1 MEKQI
6 QQEFTRC
13 SYEMTS
19 AERTFDTMVVGAI
32 SSTLLTFVLLIDHF
46 YQVPYVLTGI
56 LPYVI
61 QLGLL
66 LMPIFGLGTFLSYQW
81 RSSAKREQAEARL
94 TLIRALQTMR
104 ENDRPL

>member
-1 MEKQI
+1 MENQQ
-6 QQEFTRC
+6 QQEFTQW

-32 SSTLLTFVLLIDHF
+32 SSTLVSFVLLIVHF

-66 LMPIFGLGTFLSYQW
+66 LMPIFGLGSIFTYQW
-81 RSSAKREQAEARL
+81 WSHAKREHEVARL
-94 TLIRALQTMR
+94 TMIRALQTMK
-104 ENDRPL
+104 ENDPQV

>member
-19 AERTFDTMVVGAI
+19 AERTFDTMVVGSI
-32 SSTLLTFVLLIDHF
+32 SSTTITFVLLIVHF
-46 YQVPYVLTGI
+46 YQVSFVLTGL

-66 LMPIFGLGTFLSYQW
+66 LMPIFGLGTLLSYQW
-81 RSSAKREQAEARL
+81 WSSAKREHEVARL
-94 TLIRALQTMR
+94 TLIRSLQTLR

>member
-1 MEKQI
+1 MENQI
-6 QQEFTRC
+6 QQQFTQS

-32 SSTLLTFVLLIDHF
+32 SSTLVTFVLLIVHF
-46 YQVPYVLTGI
+46 YQAHYVLTGI

-81 RSSAKREQAEARL
+81 WSHAKREHEVARL
-94 TLIRALQTMR
+94 TMIRALQTM
-104 ENDRPL
+104 NAHDPQV